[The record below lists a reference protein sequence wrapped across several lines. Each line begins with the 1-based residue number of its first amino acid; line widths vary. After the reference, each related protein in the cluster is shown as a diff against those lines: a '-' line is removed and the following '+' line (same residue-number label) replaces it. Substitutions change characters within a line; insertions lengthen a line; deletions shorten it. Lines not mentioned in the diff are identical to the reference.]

1 MKTLWPDTQAKRH
14 IDYTPDRTKLTYY
27 KPTGKQIDAHAR
39 ALEMVIAAIKDVT
52 DRHIT
57 WAVAQSAAFRDHR
70 PKWKK
75 LAFKFKGMGQ
85 GYPKSVYFFK
95 RQYEESLLSILSL
108 QVSKSWY
115 KNDADFFC
123 EGRRFDT

>member
-57 WAVAQSAAFRDHR
+57 WAVAQSAAFRHR
-70 PKWKK
+70 GPKWKK
-75 LAFKFKGMGQ
+75 LAFRFKDMGM
-85 GYPKSVYFFK
+85 GYPKSEKVLK
-95 RQYEESLLSILSL
+95 RRYEDALLSILH
-108 QVSKSWY
+108 QQITKNCY
-115 KNDADFFC
+115 KPMGSQ
-123 EGRRFDT
+123 GRENGQ